1 MEDSKI
7 KSAVKIA
14 LLTAAALILSI
25 IMAGAIIIISAVKAG
40 GSGDYKISTKEMSE
54 GLVMDSKAY
63 TIDRKYTDYLDE
75 SGRFAMLIDE
85 GGNVVWDYNR
95 PDDIPDVYSLQ
106 DIASLSRW
114 YLNDYPV
121 YVRIRD
127 DGIFVMGS
135 PKGSYWKY
143 ELVFPSEQLEAIIA
157 SIIPLA
163 VLDTAAILMIGI
175 YFNRRSVKKR
185 EQARTEWIAG
195 ISHDI
200 RTPLT
205 VVMGCAEDIYKQ
217 SGDERADLIL
227 KNGESISSLVSD
239 MNLVNKLQYGMQPL
253 NIGTVRP
260 ASLIRSAAAEVI
272 NSSLSENYEIE
283 IGNLDNSIIVKGDEK
298 LLIRALI
305 NLIRNSISHNP
316 YGCKIT
322 VELERKYL
330 WAVITIRDNG
340 VGFPASVINGERN
353 TDGSHGLGLVI
364 AEKTIKSHG
373 GRFKLYNSGGACAG
387 VKLKIIYM
395 P

>member
-1 MEDSKI
+1 MEDFKI

-14 LLTAAALILSI
+14 LLTAAALALSI
-25 IMAGAIIIISAVKAG
+25 IIAGTIIIILAANTSE
-40 GSGDYKISTKEMSE
+40 SGDYKISTREISE
-54 GLVMDSKAY
+54 ALVMDSKSY

-85 GGNVVWDYNR
+85 SGNVAWDYNR
-95 PDDIPDVYSLQ
+95 PNDIPDVYSLQ

-121 YVRIRD
+121 YVRTRD

-143 ELVFPSEQLEAIIA
+143 ELIFPTEQLEAIIV

-185 EQARTEWIAG
+185 EEARTEWIAG

-217 SGDERADLIL
+217 SADERANIIL
-227 KNGESISSLVSD
+227 KNGESITSLVSD
-239 MNLVNKLQYGMQPL
+239 MNLVNKLQYGMLPL
-253 NIGTVRP
+253 SIKAVRP

-272 NSSLSENYEIE
+272 NSSLSDNFEIE
-283 IGNLDNSIIVKGDEK
+283 IGNLDNSIVVKGDEK

-305 NLIRNSISHNP
+305 NLMRNSISHNP

-322 VELERKYL
+322 VELVRKYI
-330 WAVITIRDNG
+330 WAIITIRDNG
-340 VGFPASVINGERN
+340 VGFPSSVINGERN
-353 TDGSHGLGLVI
+353 SDGSHGLGLVI

-373 GRFKLYNSGGACAG
+373 GRLKLYNGGGACACI
-387 VKLKIIYM
+387 KLRITHI